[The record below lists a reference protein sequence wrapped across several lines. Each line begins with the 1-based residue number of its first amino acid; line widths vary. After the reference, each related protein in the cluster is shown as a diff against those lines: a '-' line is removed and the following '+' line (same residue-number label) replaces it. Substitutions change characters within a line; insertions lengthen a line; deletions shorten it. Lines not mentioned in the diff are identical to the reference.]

1 MSKKGGS
8 APAPDPTIGIAAMK
22 SAETGEQWL
31 EVAKEQFGVANER
44 QAKLDALTEKVTNTQ
59 LTSMEQANEWAAQDR
74 ERYIG
79 TFRPMEDEFIET
91 AKNWDSAK
99 RQTQVAA
106 EAKAD
111 VLNAGAQAQA
121 ARERQL
127 TGMGVN
133 PNSGRYAGVAAAG
146 DQATALASA
155 GAQNNART
163 TLRNQAV
170 ALKSDAINLGKGLPS
185 QAAQSI
191 GLGVNTGNSVVGNNI
206 QSNAS
211 WTTGTDILKSGYTT
225 AMQGYGQQANILNN
239 LYQNQLAGW
248 GKQQDA
254 DAKNIGGIMGGIGSL
269 AGMFLP
275 SDENSK
281 KGKKPVHGALDAV
294 RGMPVEEW
302 TYKDGAG
309 DGGRHIGTYAQD
321 FRRETGKGDGKS
333 IPVIDAI
340 GVTMGAVKEL
350 DAKVEK
356 LARSIGPMRQSA
368 RGSGRQTERGIGP
381 MRKAG

>member
-8 APAPDPTIGIAAMK
+8 APAPDPNIGIAAMK

-31 EVAKEQFGVANER
+31 QVAKEQFSVANDR
-44 QAKLDALTEKVTNTQ
+44 QAKLDKLTESVTNEQ
-59 LTSMEQANEWAAQDR
+59 LTSMKQANEWAAQDR

-79 TFRPMEDEFIET
+79 TFQPLEDEFIET
-91 AKNWDSAK
+91 AKNWDSAE
-99 RQTQVAA
+99 RQAQVAA

-111 VLNAGAQAQA
+111 VTKAAAQVQAG
-121 ARERQL
+121 RERQL

-133 PNSGRYAGVAAAG
+133 PNSGRFAGVAEAG

-155 GAQNNART
+155 GAQNSART

-170 ALKSDAINLGKGLPS
+170 ALKSDAVNMGRGLPS
-185 QAAQSI
+185 QATQSL
-191 GLGVNTGNSVVGNNI
+191 GLGVSTGNSVVGNNV

-211 WTTGTDILKSGYTT
+211 WATGTDILKSGYGM
-225 AMQGYGQQANILNN
+225 AMQGYGQQANILNQQ
-239 LYQNQLAGW
+239 YQNQLAGW
-248 GKQQDA
+248 QAQQQSNA
-254 DAKNIGGIMGGIGSL
+254 SNMSGLMSGIGSI
-269 AGMFLP
+269 AGLFT
-275 SDENSK
+275 SDENLK
-281 KGKKPVHGALDAV
+281 EDKEPVSGALDAV

-302 TYKDGAG
+302 TYKEGAG

-340 GVTMGAVKEL
+340 GVTMGAIKEL
-350 DAKVEK
+350 DAKVERI
-356 LARSIGPMRQSA
+356 ARSIGPR
-368 RGSGRQTERGIGP
+368 
-381 MRKAG
+381 RKATQQERRAA